1 MAKTQVMMMGAVAL
15 ALAAPVLAQNLGVIK
30 QRQTIMEGNGKAA
43 KALVGYAK
51 GETPYDAAAVAGIFA
66 EMSNGAAKFGTL
78 FPADSKTGGKTEAS
92 PAIWDKK
99 GDWADAVAKFQVYT
113 KAAATAK
120 PATVEA
126 FRVEFGKVMG
136 NCKSCHESFR
146 VKLQ

>member
-1 MAKTQVMMMGAVAL
+1 MANARFLMAGAIVV

-51 GETPYDAAAVAGIFA
+51 GETPYDAAAVAGLFA
-66 EMSNGAAKFGTL
+66 EMSSGAAKFGTL

-99 GDWADAVAKFQVYT
+99 GDWADAVAKFQADT
-113 KAAATAK
+113 KAAAAAK

-126 FRVEFGKVMG
+126 FRAEFGKVMG